1 MNRLQGEQKV
11 RVSGRQCKG
20 PGVAPAPRESEW
32 GGVVTKGMVGRGT
45 GEVWVERAPRE
56 SEWGEVVR
64 KGECLCVPLVSLP
77 ELQS

>member
-11 RVSGRQCKG
+11 RVSGGPCKG
-20 PGVAPAPRESEW
+20 SGVAPAPRESEW
-32 GGVVTKGMVGRGT
+32 GGVVRKGMAGRGA